1 MSEFVYNFG
10 AFALALSIG
19 LSVLWLVDLIE
30 RPARRRK

>member
-10 AFALALSIG
+10 AFSLALSVG
-19 LSVLWLVDLIE
+19 LAVLKAVDIIE